1 MNAQSTARA
10 AQSLD
15 RRIVPTFVL
24 FGAAALIWLAGTGVA
39 KAEAEAA
46 VPVRAA
52 AEKGNPGAATLS
64 QLLILHRQAAASNS
78 AVQIPHAAA
87 PCCTRAAETR

>member
-1 MNAQSTARA
+1 MNAKSNARA

-39 KAEAEAA
+39 KAETEVVAPA
-46 VPVRAA
+46 RAA
-52 AEKGNPGAATLS
+52 AEKATPGAATLS

-78 AVQIPHAAA
+78 AVQIPHAAG
-87 PCCTRAAETR
+87 PCCTRAAEAK